1 MNERKEDQQQD
12 PQVRPLARVLAR
24 ELSAEEVALVTGA
37 YYCSNTPSGKC
48 LPPGVTDEQL

>member
-1 MNERKEDQQQD
+1 MNERKDDQQQD

-37 YYCSNTPSGKC
+37 AHDHPSGC
-48 LPPGVTDEQL
+48 AFCPPSTDQQL